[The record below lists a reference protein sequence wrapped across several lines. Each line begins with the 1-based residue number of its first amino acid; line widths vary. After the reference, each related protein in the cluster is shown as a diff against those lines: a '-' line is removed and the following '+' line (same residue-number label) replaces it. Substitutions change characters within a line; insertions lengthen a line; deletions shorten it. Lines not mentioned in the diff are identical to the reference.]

1 MLVATTSTSSNLL
14 DKLSAWA
21 YVRRR
26 PLWAFG
32 QIGVFFLAFALLYFG
47 TGAHPVWAYTFEKAQ
62 TAVDTAFPIAQT
74 VVDLAFN
81 GGRALFGLYLL
92 VSIFKVLHSIRQE
105 EDWQA
110 TAQTPAMVF
119 IGVQLADL
127 ATTLIYP

>member
-1 MLVATTSTSSNLL
+1 MLVTTTSAPSNLL

-32 QIGVFFLAFALLYFG
+32 QIGVFLLAFALLYFG
-47 TGAHPVWAYTFEKAQ
+47 TGHPVSAYLFEKAQ
-62 TAVDTAFPIAQT
+62 GAVDTGFPVAKT
-74 VVDLAFN
+74 VVDMAFN

-127 ATTLIYP
+127 ATTLIFP